1 VSVGIHVEG
10 SRAMNLWGFAGYFF
24 VSFVF
29 VAYLVA
35 LFSVFFDIFRDHE
48 LGGWGKSLWVLF
60 LIFVPVVTLL
70 VYVIARGEGMA
81 ARSSRSQHRDA
92 GAESARYISE
102 AEASSSP
109 SEEIRK
115 AQILY
120 KDDMITLAEYD
131 SLKAQALSD
140 HAPSGNGTPVR

>member
-1 VSVGIHVEG
+1 
-10 SRAMNLWGFAGYFF
+10 MNFWAFTGYFL

-29 VAYLVA
+29 IAYLVA
-35 LFSVFFDIFRDHE
+35 LFTVFFDIFRDHE
-48 LGGWGKSLWVLF
+48 LGGWGKALWVLF

-81 ARSSRSQHRDA
+81 VRTSRSRHRDA

-102 AEASSSP
+102 TEASSSP
-109 SEEIRK
+109 SEEISK

-120 KDDMITLAEYD
+120 KDEMITLAEYN
-131 SLKAQALSD
+131 SLKAQALS
-140 HAPSGNGTPVR
+140 HSAPSGNGTPVR